1 MRLNSN
7 ETKMKYLVL
16 LAFLLTVNNVSVAQ
30 GNDPITQIE
39 KVLNEQT
46 KAWNDGD
53 IEKYMEGYWH
63 SDSLLFI
70 GKNGVTKG
78 WMATLERYKK
88 SYPGKEGMGKLDF
101 TILSKEKMGNEHYL
115 VIGKWHLQREKDEL
129 GGHFSLIWKNIN
141 GKWVIITDHSS

>member
-1 MRLNSN
+1 M
-7 ETKMKYLVL
+7 
-16 LAFLLTVNNVSVAQ
+16 AQ
-30 GNDPITQIE
+30 TNQSITEIE
-39 KVLNEQT
+39 KVLNAQT
-46 KAWNDGD
+46 KAWNEGD

-78 WMATLERYKK
+78 WTATLERYKK

-101 TILSKEKMGNEHYL
+101 TILSEEKMGNELYL

>member
-1 MRLNSN
+1 
-7 ETKMKYLVL
+7 MKYSILIL
-16 LAFLLTVNNVSVAQ
+16 LAFLLIVNNKSMAQ
-30 GNDPITQIE
+30 ANDPITEIE
-39 KVLNEQT
+39 KVLNAQT
-46 KAWNDGD
+46 KAWNEGD

-78 WMATLERYKK
+78 WTATLERYKK

-101 TILSKEKMGNEHYL
+101 TILSEEKMGNELYL

>member
-1 MRLNSN
+1 
-7 ETKMKYLVL
+7 MKIFLFL
-16 LAFLLTVNNVSVAQ
+16 FCFLLSVSNVSMAQ
-30 GNDPITQIE
+30 TNQSITEIE
-39 KVLNEQT
+39 KVLNAQT
-46 KAWNDGD
+46 KAWNEGD

-78 WMATLERYKK
+78 WTATLERYKK

-101 TILSKEKMGNEHYL
+101 TILSEEKMGNELYL